1 MGSNSSEGPNY
12 EECKEKGKNAVARK
26 RTVAHMPEGCHSV
39 NKPNPNLRAFVV
51 VHLQEQSVPKK
62 RLLPRLIQYPGDLF
76 PIIFCS
82 VFVLVV

>member
-1 MGSNSSEGPNY
+1 M
-12 EECKEKGKNAVARK
+12 KNAKKRARKAAARK
-26 RTVAHMPEGCHSV
+26 RTVPHMPKGCHSV